1 MFTSSTIAVLTFSL
15 TSPSSLPKLPIAVQE
30 QWNGGHVGVPN
41 ESCRGSLNAFFCL
54 HEFTKMLAAWVKTL
68 YKLINIGLLSYL
80 KLTKIFSPS
89 DDTILE
95 QLASDNNT
103 GDIALVRKFISASK
117 DRAVKP
123 ESVTV
128 DSAVKGLL
136 ESSFSRIV

>member
-1 MFTSSTIAVLTFSL
+1 
-15 TSPSSLPKLPIAVQE
+15 
-30 QWNGGHVGVPN
+30 
-41 ESCRGSLNAFFCL
+41 
-54 HEFTKMLAAWVKTL
+54 MLAAWVKTL

-80 KLTKIFSPS
+80 LKLTKIFSPS

-95 QLASDNNT
+95 QLASDDNT

-136 ESSFSRIV
+136 ESSFSRNV

>member
-1 MFTSSTIAVLTFSL
+1 
-15 TSPSSLPKLPIAVQE
+15 
-30 QWNGGHVGVPN
+30 
-41 ESCRGSLNAFFCL
+41 
-54 HEFTKMLAAWVKTL
+54 MLAAWVKTL

-103 GDIALVRKFISASK
+103 GDIALVRKFISASR

-136 ESSFSRIV
+136 ESSFSRNV

>member
-1 MFTSSTIAVLTFSL
+1 
-15 TSPSSLPKLPIAVQE
+15 
-30 QWNGGHVGVPN
+30 
-41 ESCRGSLNAFFCL
+41 
-54 HEFTKMLAAWVKTL
+54 MLAAWVKTL

-136 ESSFSRIV
+136 ESSFSRNV

>member
-1 MFTSSTIAVLTFSL
+1 
-15 TSPSSLPKLPIAVQE
+15 
-30 QWNGGHVGVPN
+30 
-41 ESCRGSLNAFFCL
+41 
-54 HEFTKMLAAWVKTL
+54 MLAAWVKTL
-68 YKLINIGLLSYL
+68 YIIPINICLLSYP
-80 KLTKIFSPS
+80 KLTKIFFPPS

-128 DSAVKGLL
+128 DLAVKGLW
-136 ESSFSRIV
+136 ESCFSRIV

>member
-1 MFTSSTIAVLTFSL
+1 
-15 TSPSSLPKLPIAVQE
+15 
-30 QWNGGHVGVPN
+30 
-41 ESCRGSLNAFFCL
+41 
-54 HEFTKMLAAWVKTL
+54 MLAAWVKTL